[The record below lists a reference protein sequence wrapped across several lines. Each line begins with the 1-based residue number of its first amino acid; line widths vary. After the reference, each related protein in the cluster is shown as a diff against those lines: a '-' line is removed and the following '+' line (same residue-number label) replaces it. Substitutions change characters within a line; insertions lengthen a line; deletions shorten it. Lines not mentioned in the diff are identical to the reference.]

1 MRVVRNLEESLWQE
15 FVHHNPR
22 ANIFHTPELFQL
34 FAHTK
39 GYHPTLWAIVGDG
52 EQVLALLLPVQVTVL
67 DGFLRHFTT
76 RAVVY
81 GSVLCAPGPGGAQAL
96 ELLLQTYN
104 RAIERRVLLT
114 ELRNLSDLSD
124 PQPILEH
131 NGFAFEEHSDFIID
145 LDQAEETIW
154 AKISRSARQR
164 VRSARNKGIV
174 IEAAASRQH
183 LISAYRLLQ
192 DVYTR
197 ARLPLA
203 GPTLF
208 EAAFDIL
215 GPRGMFKILLARLDG
230 RLIGARFLLLFKGTI
245 LDWYAG
251 VDRNFSSYSP
261 SELLV
266 WHALQWGREQG
277 FHRFQFGGAGSLGRE
292 YGVRDFKAKFG
303 GQLVNYGRNVCTHAP
318 VRLKVSRAAY
328 QLVRAFL

>member
-1 MRVVRNLEESLWQE
+1 MHIVQQLDERRWRE
-15 FVHHNPR
+15 FVENNPR
-22 ANIFHTPELFQL
+22 GGIFHTPEMFQV
-34 FAHTK
+34 FARTK
-39 GYHPTLWAIVGDG
+39 GHHPTLWAIVGDG

-67 DGFLRHFTT
+67 DGLLRHFTT

-81 GSVLCAPGPGGAQAL
+81 GSVLCAPGPAGAQAL
-96 ELLLQTYN
+96 DLLLQAYN
-104 RAIERRVLLT
+104 RAIERRVLFT
-114 ELRNLSDLSD
+114 EMRNLSDLSD
-124 PQPILEH
+124 LQPVLDH
-131 NGFAFEEHSDFIID
+131 NEFAFEEHSDFIFD
-145 LDQAEETIW
+145 LDQAEETLW
-154 AKISRSARQR
+154 GKISRSARQR
-164 VRSARNKGIV
+164 VRSARNKGMV
-174 IEAAASRQH
+174 IEAATSRQH

-197 ARLPLA
+197 ARVPLA

-215 GPRGMFKILLARLDG
+215 GPRGMFKIFLARLDG
-230 RLIGARFLLLFKGTI
+230 RLIGARFLLMFRGTI

-251 VDRNFSSYSP
+251 VDRNFSSCSP

-277 FHRFQFGGAGSLGRE
+277 FHRFQFGGAGPLGRV

-303 GQLVNYGRNVCTHAP
+303 GQFVNYGRNVCTHAP

-328 QLVRAFL
+328 QFVRAFL